1 MENFMVFLK
10 EACDHVLQVT
20 PSFEGE
26 HDLAYEDA
34 ETGAEVARS
43 WLRWRKGG
51 HRNSYDREE
60 YWKDGKMDLLMC

>member
-10 EACDHVLQVT
+10 EASDHVLQVT
-20 PSFEGE
+20 PSFERE

-43 WLRWRKGG
+43 WLR
-51 HRNSYDREE
+51 
-60 YWKDGKMDLLMC
+60 